1 MKENNFNPGL
11 KESNNFPKNSTQ
23 LKKKNHKTDTM
34 NEGQHKQ
41 EMAELEYT
49 YFNYC
54 KDYTIRMFQVIE
66 MLKICVWIK

>member
-1 MKENNFNPGL
+1 
-11 KESNNFPKNSTQ
+11 
-23 LKKKNHKTDTM
+23 M

-66 MLKICVWIK
+66 MLKICV